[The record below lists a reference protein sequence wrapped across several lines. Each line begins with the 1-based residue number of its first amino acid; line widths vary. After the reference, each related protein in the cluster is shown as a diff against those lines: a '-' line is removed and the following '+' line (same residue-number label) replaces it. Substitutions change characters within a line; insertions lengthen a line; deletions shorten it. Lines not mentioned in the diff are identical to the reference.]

1 MNLDHCTSS
10 SILPDF
16 LPNIIL
22 KLRIIKEM
30 DILNRFLVQ
39 ISQLF
44 SSMNFLDLII
54 VLIILFYVREGY
66 SLGFTFS
73 LLDLVSFIIAFIA
86 ALKFYTLVASF
97 FITFFNMPL
106 GIANAVSFFLVALIS
121 EVVMSLAARRAVKY
135 LPGLPPGSKVAKAF
149 SSTNHWLGIFPGLV
163 SAFIILAF
171 LLSVIVTFPSSPL
184 IKQAVNNSFIGSK
197 LVANTSEFESV
208 LNKIFGGA
216 LNDTLNFL
224 TIEPKSNET
233 VKLHFTVANGTVD
246 EKAEQD
252 MFQLV
257 NEERIKQGL
266 DPLIFNTSLRDL
278 ARAHSN
284 DMFKRGYFSHY
295 TPEGLSPFDR
305 MEKAGI
311 MYQYAGEN
319 LALAPSTALS
329 MQGLMNSPGHR
340 ANILNPN
347 FHQIGIGVIDGGI
360 YGKMYTQEFT
370 N

>member
-1 MNLDHCTSS
+1 MN
-10 SILPDF
+10 ILTNF
-16 LPNIIL
+16 FSNIPHFFETL
-22 KLRIIKEM
+22 
-30 DILNRFLVQ
+30 
-39 ISQLF
+39 
-44 SSMNFLDLII
+44 NFLDFIIILI
-54 VLIILFYVREGY
+54 VLFYVREGY
-66 SLGFTFS
+66 SLGFTLSF
-73 LLDLVSFIIAFIA
+73 LDLVSFIIAFIA
-86 ALKFYTLVASF
+86 ALKFYTLIAAF
-97 FITFFNMPL
+97 FITFFGVPL
-106 GIANAVSFFLVALIS
+106 GIANALSFFLVALIS
-121 EVVMSLAARRAVKY
+121 EIVMSLAARRLVRY
-135 LPGLPPGSKVAKAF
+135 LPGLPPGSKIAKAF

-171 LLSVIVTFPSSPL
+171 LLSVIVTFPSSPT
-184 IKQAVNNSFIGSK
+184 IKQAVNNSVIGAN
-197 LVANTSEFESV
+197 LVSNTSQFEST

-224 TIEPKSNET
+224 TVEPKSNQT
-233 VKLHFTVANGTVD
+233 VQLHFNVPNGTVD
-246 EKAEQD
+246 ERAEQQ
-252 MFQLV
+252 MFQLL
-257 NEERIKQGL
+257 NIERTKQGL
-266 DPLIFNTSLRDL
+266 DPLLFNTSLRDL
-278 ARAHSN
+278 ARAHSD

-311 MYQYAGEN
+311 IYQYAGEN
-319 LALAPSTALS
+319 LALAPSTPLA